1 MKTQNL
7 DVLQRRI
14 QHEFKNKTLLEQ
26 ALTHKSAHHRNN
38 ERLEFLG
45 DAILNFV
52 IADFLYQQFS
62 DATEGV
68 LTRARASL
76 VNKITL
82 SEIATE
88 LSLGDYLHLGIGE
101 QRSGGFRRESI
112 LADTLEAIVGAIYL
126 DAGFEKSRDCLGQ
139 WFASRLVMLKPAQ
152 QEKDPKTRLQEWLQA
167 NQKSLPKYNV
177 ISITGEPHCQVFTVS
192 CEVEGILEVATG
204 YGSSRRFAEQEAA
217 RKILELI
224 EQ

>member
-14 QHEFKNKTLLEQ
+14 QYEFKNKILLEQ

-62 DATEGV
+62 DATEGE

-76 VNKITL
+76 VKKTTL
-82 SEIATE
+82 SEIAVE
-88 LSLGDYLHLGIGE
+88 LAIGDYLHLGIGE

-126 DAGFEKSRDCLGQ
+126 DAGFEQSRDCLAQ
-139 WFASRLVMLKPAQ
+139 WFASRLAKLKPEQ

-167 NQKSLPKYNV
+167 NQKPLPTYQI
-177 ISITGEPHCQVFTVS
+177 ISITGEPHCQTFTVR
-192 CEVEGILEVATG
+192 CEVEGIAEVTTG

-224 EQ
+224 K